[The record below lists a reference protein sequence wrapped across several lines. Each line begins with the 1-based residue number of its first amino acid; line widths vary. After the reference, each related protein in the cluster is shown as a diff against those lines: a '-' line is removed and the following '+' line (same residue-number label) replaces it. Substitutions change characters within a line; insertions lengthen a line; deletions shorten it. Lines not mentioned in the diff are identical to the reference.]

1 MSQMGDAIS
10 MCCCH
15 VVSGMARAHTH
26 HRYQMKL
33 IHLIAAAA
41 AVLSAS
47 FVASV
52 PANAEVSICKYEGVP
67 QARCRIQHMR
77 VRSGWK
83 DEVLI
88 DPDGTTR
95 RISREI
101 RGEAVQINLYLPGQ
115 SKGSFHQGT
124 YRLSGPTAK
133 ISTDDGGSYLSH
145 GNKVIIYV
153 DGGKFSY
160 TL

>member
-1 MSQMGDAIS
+1 
-10 MCCCH
+10 
-15 VVSGMARAHTH
+15 
-26 HRYQMKL
+26 MK
-33 IHLIAAAA
+33 HFNAIAAAA
-41 AVLSAS
+41 VIGTS
-47 FVASV
+47 FLAAT

-67 QARCRIQHMR
+67 QARCKIQHLR

-95 RISREI
+95 RISRET
-101 RGEAVQINLYLPGQ
+101 RGKVVQINLYLPGQ

-124 YRLSGPTAK
+124 YRLSGSKAK
-133 ISTDDGGSYLSH
+133 IITEDGGSYLSH

-153 DGGKFSY
+153 DGGTFSY
-160 TL
+160 TLWTMKLFKISALCISSCTLGLTLKVGQ